1 MSAFDQAFEIVVG
14 HEGGYSN
21 NPADPGGETKY
32 GISKRSY
39 PSTDIAS
46 LTLAGAKQIYQRDY
60 WSKAGCDLCDPGL
73 ALIVFDAAVNNGV
86 GQAVRWLQTAVGAA
100 ADGVIGPATR
110 GAIQKAN
117 AQEALVAMHAA
128 RIYMMAGL
136 STWSTF
142 GRGWSK
148 RLAQIPY
155 QAATMTN
162 NGNTDAVASSQDQPP
177 AG

>member
-21 NPADPGGETKY
+21 NSADPGGETKY

-39 PSTDIAS
+39 PSVNIGA
-46 LTLAGAKQIYQRDY
+46 LTLDQAKAIYQADY
-60 WSKAGCDLCDPGL
+60 WNRAGCDLCDPGL

-86 GQAVRWLQTAVGAA
+86 GQAIRWLQAAVGVK

-110 GAIQKAN
+110 AAIAKAD
-117 AQEALVAMHAA
+117 AQDALVAAHSA
-128 RIYMMAGL
+128 RIHMMAGL
-136 STWSTF
+136 STWATF

-148 RLAQIPY
+148 RLAQLPY
-155 QAATMTN
+155 QAAKMT
-162 NGNTDAVASSQDQPP
+162 GNDAPAASSSV
-177 AG
+177 

>member
-21 NPADPGGETKY
+21 NPNDPGGETKF

-39 PSTDIAS
+39 PNLNIAQ
-46 LTLAGAKQIYQRDY
+46 LTLDQAKAIYAADFWKR
-60 WSKAGCDLCDPGL
+60 AGCDLCDPGL
-73 ALIVFDAAVNNGV
+73 ALVLFDAAVNNGV
-86 GQAVRWLQTAVGAA
+86 GQAVRWLQAAVGAS
-100 ADGVIGPATR
+100 ADGAIGPATR
-110 GAIQKAN
+110 AAIAN
-117 AQEALVAMHAA
+117 ADPQEALVAMHAA
-128 RIYMMAGL
+128 RIHFMAGL

-148 RLAQIPY
+148 RLAHLPY
-155 QAATMTN
+155 QAAGMTN
-162 NGNTDAVASSQDQPP
+162 NDTPSTDQPP

>member
-14 HEGGYSN
+14 HEGGYVN

-32 GISKRSY
+32 GISARSY
-39 PSTDIAS
+39 PSVNIGA
-46 LTLAGAKQIYQRDY
+46 LTLDGAKQIYQRDY

-86 GQAVRWLQTAVGAA
+86 GQAVRWLQAAVGVS

-110 GAIQKAN
+110 AAIQNAKAE
-117 AQEALVAMHAA
+117 EAIVAMHAA

-162 NGNTDAVASSQDQPP
+162 NGTPVASSQDQPP